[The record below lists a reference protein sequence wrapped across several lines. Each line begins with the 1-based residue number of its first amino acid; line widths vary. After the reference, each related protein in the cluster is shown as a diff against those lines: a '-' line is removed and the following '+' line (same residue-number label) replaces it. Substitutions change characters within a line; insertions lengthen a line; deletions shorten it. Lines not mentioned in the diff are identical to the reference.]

1 MASKLKQI
9 QSQKQKLAPKQVL
22 NARLLQLNVVN
33 LEQTILKELEQ
44 NPTLEQLDPVEEEN
58 VDLEKDN
65 PIQDM
70 DVSLEDMYS
79 NESNYYFSEQKK
91 EIPIPDQNT
100 FLENLIDQLKHIKL
114 EENEYEIAEE
124 IIWNINERGYL
135 DTDLILIADRYN
147 LLEDEIVPILHKVQR
162 LEPKGIGSRSLKEC
176 LMIQLEDQK
185 SSLSYTILDKLFD
198 DFMHK
203 RYDKIKDRLKCSSDE
218 LQEVVEIISNL
229 NPRPGEGFRDKFQTV
244 IPDLI
249 VREDGNNWVITTND
263 SGLPE
268 LRISRFYKDQVENNE
283 FQGQA
288 KKFIK
293 EKIDSAQ
300 WFIEAIQ
307 QRRVT
312 MVNVMYSI
320 IKFQPEWFAGN
331 MEFLRPLRLQDIAD
345 NINMDISTISRSTRG
360 KFADTPYG
368 IFELKYFFT
377 DSIKLSDGSIIS
389 TFIIKRVLEKIIKSE
404 NKDSPYSDDIL
415 VQKLKGEGYLLARR
429 TIAKYRD
436 QLGYPVARLRK
447 QI

>member
-1 MASKLKQI
+1 
-9 QSQKQKLAPKQVL
+9 
-22 NARLLQLNVVN
+22 
-33 LEQTILKELEQ
+33 
-44 NPTLEQLDPVEEEN
+44 
-58 VDLEKDN
+58 
-65 PIQDM
+65 
-70 DVSLEDMYS
+70 
-79 NESNYYFSEQKK
+79 
-91 EIPIPDQNT
+91 
-100 FLENLIDQLKHIKL
+100 
-114 EENEYEIAEE
+114 
-124 IIWNINERGYL
+124 
-135 DTDLILIADRYN
+135 
-147 LLEDEIVPILHKVQR
+147 
-162 LEPKGIGSRSLKEC
+162 
-176 LMIQLEDQK
+176 
-185 SSLSYTILDKLFD
+185 
-198 DFMHK
+198 MHK
-203 RYDKIKDRLKCSSDE
+203 RYDKIKNRFNCSSDE
-218 LQEVVEIISNL
+218 LQEVVAIISNL

-249 VREDGNNWVITTND
+249 IREDGDKWVITTND

-283 FQGQA
+283 FQGEA

-320 IKFQPEWFAGN
+320 IKYQPEWFAGN
-331 MEFLRPLRLQDIAD
+331 MEFLRPLKLQEIAD

-360 KFADTPYG
+360 KFVDTPYG

-377 DSIKLSDGSIIS
+377 DSIKLSDGSTIS

-404 NKDSPYSDDIL
+404 NKDYPYSDDIL
-415 VQKLKGEGYLLARR
+415 VQKLKRKGYLLARR